1 MKTSNKKLL
10 LAALMGCS
18 MITLTGCND
27 WLTKEPLSSVSP
39 EDYFTK
45 ESSLL
50 AFVDGR
56 YTEFLPTHG
65 GSSSTDG
72 YDYGMFQWDAT
83 TDNQINASAPDDKY
97 LGLWRVPQTGGGYS
111 FSNIYKCNWFLQQ
124 VMPKYEKGE
133 ISGVKENIDHYIGE
147 IYFLRAYQY
156 FQLLQKFGDYPIVT
170 EPLTDSKDELI
181 AASKRA
187 PCDSVARFIL
197 QDLDKAITYMSET
210 EMANSR
216 ISATAAYLLK
226 SRVALFEGSWLKNF
240 AGTAFVPCT
249 SEWPGNTKEYNANY
263 QFPHGSAEDE
273 ANWFFEQAMKA
284 AKEVAT
290 RTSLTPNTGIVQ
302 QSETDAPNPYM
313 DMFASED
320 LFANT
325 EVLLWCPYLPNLVG
339 HSVVMYAQRGN
350 NNTGLTRGYVD
361 SYLMK
366 DGLPIYASPLY
377 QGDTSF
383 VAVRTDRD
391 TRLSCFLKEPGQ
403 RNYIYATTESNNA
416 IEIEPVPQ
424 FTGVIETYA
433 TGYSIR
439 KGNSLYQKQCQQRGS
454 TTGCVVFR
462 SAEALLNYIEACY
475 ERNGSLDADATEYW
489 KQLRARA
496 GVDEDF
502 NKTIAATDMSIEA
515 QNDWGAYTA
524 GVLIDPTLYNI
535 RRERRSELMA
545 EGLRY
550 MDLIRWR
557 SLDQLITTPY
567 HVEGIHVWS
576 TGMQHVYA
584 EVINADGSKGVVFK
598 YGDKNANVS
607 SPTDSEWFR
616 PYRMVDSQQGY
627 DGLSWKMAHYLYPI
641 NAKEFLLTS
650 SNGSDK
656 ETSPLYQNPYWSKD
670 ADTAPEK

>member
-1 MKTSNKKLL
+1 MKTYNKSIL
-10 LAALMGCS
+10 LAILIGCG

-72 YDYGMFQWDAT
+72 YDYGLFQKDAT

-124 VMPKYEKGE
+124 VLPRYEAGE

-147 IYFLRAYQY
+147 IYFLRAYEY

-170 EPLTDSKDELI
+170 EPLTDSKEALVE
-181 AASKRA
+181 ASKRA

-197 QDLDKAITYMSET
+197 QDLDLAISYMSGT
-210 EMANSR
+210 EMVNSR
-216 ISATAAYLLK
+216 ISATAAQLLK

-240 AGTAFVPCT
+240 DGTAFVPCT
-249 SEWPGNTKEYNANY
+249 NDWPGMQKEYNANY
-263 QFPHGSAEDE
+263 HFPHGSALDE
-273 ANWFFEQAMKA
+273 ANWFFDQAMVA
-284 AKEVAT
+284 AKAVASCT
-290 RTSLTPNTGIVQ
+290 TLTENTGTVQ
-302 QSETDAPNPYM
+302 QSESDVANPYM

-325 EVLLWCPYLPNLVG
+325 EVLLWCPYGPNLVG

-377 QGDTSF
+377 KGDTSF

-403 RNYIYATTESNNA
+403 HNYVYATTESNNA

-439 KGNSLYQKQCQQRGS
+439 KGNSVYQKQCQQRGS

-475 ERNGSLDADATEYW
+475 ERNGSLDGDATAYW
-489 KQLRARA
+489 KLLRARA

-502 NKTIAATDMSIEA
+502 NKTIAATDMSQEA
-515 QNDWGAYTA
+515 KNDWGAYTA
-524 GVLIDPTLYNI
+524 GAVIDATRYNI
-535 RRERRSELMA
+535 RRERRCELLA

-557 SLDQLITTPY
+557 SMDQLITTPY
-567 HVEGIHVWS
+567 QVEGIHIWS
-576 TGMQHVYA
+576 KGMQDIYA
-584 EVINADGSKGVVFK
+584 KVVNTDGTVGVTFK
-598 YGDKNANVS
+598 YGSKDANVS
-607 SPTDSEWFR
+607 SPSDSEWFR

-627 DGLSWKMAHYLYPI
+627 EGLSWKMAHYLYPI

-650 SNGSDK
+650 SDGSDK
-656 ETSPLYQNPYWSKD
+656 ESSPLYQNPYWSKD